1 MKIFKLII
9 PLILFS
15 CIFWTCTDEKDFE
28 GYPQEETPG
37 GVTPPD
43 SVAVTARYAF
53 ADTLLFALK
62 SEKRV
67 EIPVVLT
74 EKLPE
79 PLQLKVRVVSTEN
92 CQEGSE
98 FSLENECLIP
108 KDSLRG
114 TVVLNINDDQKPG
127 SEMNVVLE
135 LEEGQVLA
143 GAGEQNRCRVNISS
157 NAVVFF
163 EKVSFSTWEAAN
175 VRPNALEIPIKI
187 AGELTEDARVVLT
200 LKGLE
205 ETEGADG
212 PEQKHWELESYTL
225 TLAAGAKS
233 AVVRMF
239 TIDDEE
245 VNEDRIA
252 ELRIASVEGGNIAAG
267 RDHQSC
273 RVTVKSEEVAKVV
286 KFAEPEYSVE
296 ENVTGNQLL
305 VPVVMDMNVDAPVT
319 VQLKATDGSAVAGSD
334 YRLTAEEVTIAA
346 GDSVVYVPIAITD
359 DRKVTGNRDFQL
371 QIISVTGSNASVSN
385 MNTCRI
391 EIVEDDYEVGFAQ
404 AAYEFA
410 ENATGKTI
418 RLVCSKAVAAPV
430 VVSLEVESGATA
442 VKGSHFDMPLQ
453 ATIPAGETAVEVPVT
468 LVPSPYVLGDKSFS
482 LKIVRT
488 DDANVIPSESACVV
502 TIKEIDTKKSI
513 RFAKAEYIFQEN
525 ESNVNVV
532 VTLDSGLPEDVTVA
546 VNGYN
551 TSYCSGPASITI
563 PKGQT
568 SVNLPLALVDDSD
581 FNANREISLS
591 LGTITYGNMTAADVA
606 LGASSTCKLVIAN
619 NDLPEWDATIPGY
632 TFAEASG
639 EQHITISL
647 KQAYN
652 ADMTVYLSPS
662 GATTGTEI
670 GQIAAVT
677 IPAGSTTADV
687 TVNMMANP
695 LKEPA
700 KFSLQVTK
708 VNNGSYAAAVTVA
721 DITPTACQYRKMLG
735 EWDLTCT
742 PNNCNATCVVTVKG
756 GRNEAEILENWN
768 KKLVCEAANLI
779 SGFTLRYYI
788 NWNNGA
794 PWLMLLEKAYDTPL
808 SFGSPELNNCTV
820 RLTWDKDTDKKVG
833 RHNLT
838 FDATN
843 MVLDWNDVTV
853 GGGLYQNDG
862 PKVNGWW
869 WFQTN
874 TKMTKRKN

>member
-1 MKIFKLII
+1 MKKYII
-9 PLILFS
+9 YIILFFL
-15 CIFWTCTDEKDFE
+15 CGWGACTDEKEFE
-28 GYPQEETPG
+28 GYPKEETPG

-53 ADTLLFALK
+53 ADTLLVALK

-79 PLQLKVRVVSTEN
+79 PLQLKVKVVSTEN

-98 FSLENECLIP
+98 FSLESECLIP

-114 TVVLNINDDQKPG
+114 TVVLNIKDDQKPG
-127 SEMNVVLE
+127 SEMNIVLE
-135 LEEGQVLA
+135 LETGQVLA
-143 GAGEQNRCRVNISS
+143 GAGELNRCRVSISS

-163 EKVSFSTWEAAN
+163 EKVNFSTWEAAN

-200 LKGLE
+200 LKGME
-205 ETEGADG
+205 ETESAAE

-239 TIDDEE
+239 TIDDEL
-245 VNEDRIA
+245 VNEDRMA

-267 RDHQSC
+267 RDHQAC

-286 KFAEPEYSVE
+286 KFPEPEYSVE
-296 ENVTGNQLL
+296 ENVTGKQLL
-305 VPVVMDMNVDAPVT
+305 VPVVMDMKADAPVT
-319 VQLKATDGSAVAGSD
+319 VQLKATDGTAVAGSD
-334 YRLTAEEVTIAA
+334 YRLLMDEVIIAA

-359 DRKVTGNRDFQL
+359 DHKVTGNRDFQL
-371 QIISVTGSNASVSN
+371 QILSVSGSNASVSN

-430 VVSLEVESGATA
+430 VVSLEVENGATA

-482 LKIVRT
+482 LKIVQT
-488 DDANVIPSESACVV
+488 DDASAILSESACGV
-502 TIKEIDTKKSI
+502 TIKEVDTKKSI
-513 RFAKAEYIFQEN
+513 NFAKAEYIFQEN
-525 ESNVNVV
+525 EGNVNVAI
-532 VTLDSGLPEDVTVA
+532 TLDNGLPEDVTVA
-546 VNGYN
+546 VSGYN
-551 TSYCSGPASITI
+551 ISYCSGPASITI

-581 FNANREISLS
+581 FNADREITLS

-606 LGASSTCKLVIAN
+606 LGTSTTCKVVIAN
-619 NDLPEWDATIPGY
+619 NDLPEWSAAISDY
-632 TFAEASG
+632 TFEEASG
-639 EQHITISL
+639 EQQITISL

-670 GQIAAVT
+670 GQIAAVM
-677 IPAGSTTADV
+677 IPAGKTTADV
-687 TVNMMANP
+687 TVKMMANP

-708 VNNGSYAAAVTVA
+708 VNNGSYANAVTVA
-721 DITPTACQYRKMLG
+721 NITPTACQYRKMLG
-735 EWDLTCT
+735 TWTWKAESV
-742 PNNCNATCVVTVKG
+742 NNIQNPVTVTLQSGNSDAEKKANFNNKFLCSGNLMSGIPFQWSFVFEPATKAMNIVMNEKVFHGSLDNGTTYCNFVAYENATGLKYYHMQVNDAS
-756 GRNEAEILENWN
+756 NEIKW
-768 KKLVCEAANLI
+768 I
-779 SGFTLRYYI
+779 DDWYI
-788 NWNNGA
+788 NGGV
-794 PWLMLLEKAYDTPL
+794 Y
-808 SFGSPELNNCTV
+808 
-820 RLTWDKDTDKKVG
+820 KVED
-833 RHNLT
+833 NT
-838 FDATN
+838 YKSSWF
-843 MVLDWNDVTV
+843 WIFKVT
-853 GGGLYQNDG
+853 
-862 PKVNGWW
+862 
-869 WFQTN
+869 
-874 TKMTKRKN
+874 MTKN